1 MNNADD
7 NQDFY
12 FDNKH
17 FKDEQNVELNKPFS
31 PEDITRAIKSL
42 KNNKSCGN
50 DLILNE
56 F

>member
-17 FKDEQNVELNKPFS
+17 FKDEQNVELNKPFRQRTLRELS
-31 PEDITRAIKSL
+31 SL
-42 KNNKSCGN
+42 LRIINHVVMRSY
-50 DLILNE
+50 